1 MEWLTLD
8 VTDVP
13 EPLCHRGTWVNLL
26 DAQTTVDD
34 LADATGV
41 AAQEILLRLGGAC
54 RREHTALEPCARSS
68 EPAVVQVAS
77 VAASDIALR
86 MDRAS

>member
-13 EPLCHRGTWVNLL
+13 EPLCHRGTWVSLL
-26 DAQTTVDD
+26 DAQTTIDD
-34 LADATGV
+34 LADATGA

-54 RREHTALEPCARSS
+54 QREHTAFERRTASH
-68 EPAVVQVAS
+68 EPAIAKVAS
-77 VAASDIALR
+77 FAPSPIPVSR
-86 MDRAS
+86 DR